1 MGLSEAQKSAFFQ
14 DGYVVIRNLISPD
27 ELTILREHYA
37 NLVLGGMPDFPERH
51 ISRHNP
57 EQSPPSEACISHGQ
71 WHNRRGT
78 QVFPQGEENYETER
92 KTPVK
97 DPLDAIS
104 KVNVPSRYNPVFD
117 ALVRSPKVVDIVAA
131 LLGPNIKLYYDQV
144 FAKPP
149 YARANRY
156 HQDSVFWSFFAS
168 NFQVTCQLLLDD
180 ATVENGCVRFIPGSH
195 NFGLVN
201 WDHLPYMLTADVL
214 AQEVSVPLRAG
225 DATFHH
231 SLALHC
237 SGPNTTP
244 HRRRGWSIH
253 YVSADTRYIGTPEE
267 TKHIKQLGCL
277 VGPEPV
283 NGWPLIRGREFPGCV

>member
-1 MGLSEAQKSAFFQ
+1 MGLSEAQRSLFFR
-14 DGYVVIRNLISPD
+14 DGYIVVKNLISPD
-27 ELTILREHYA
+27 ELETLRDHYA
-37 NLVLGGMPDFPERH
+37 DLVLGGIPDFPDRH

-57 EQSPPSEACISHGQ
+57 QQTQNPEPSIPHGSG
-71 WHNRRGT
+71 HDRRGT
-78 QVFPQGEENYETER
+78 QVFPTGEENYAAQR
-92 KTPVK
+92 KVQIK
-97 DPLDAIS
+97 DPLDAIN
-104 KVNVPSRYNPVFD
+104 KVNVPSRYDPVFD
-117 ALVRSPKVVDIVAA
+117 AYVRSPKIVDIVAD
-131 LLGPNIKLYYDQV
+131 LMGSNIKLYYDQV

-201 WDHLPYMLTADVL
+201 WDHLPYMLTEDVL
-214 AQEVSVPLRAG
+214 AQEEPVPLTAG

-231 SLALHC
+231 SMALHC

-253 YVSADTRYIGTPEE
+253 YVSAETRYIGTPEE
-267 TKHIKQLGCL
+267 TEHLKQSGGL
-277 VGPEPV
+277 VGAEPV
-283 NGWPLIRGREFPGCV
+283 NGWPLIRGKEFPGCV